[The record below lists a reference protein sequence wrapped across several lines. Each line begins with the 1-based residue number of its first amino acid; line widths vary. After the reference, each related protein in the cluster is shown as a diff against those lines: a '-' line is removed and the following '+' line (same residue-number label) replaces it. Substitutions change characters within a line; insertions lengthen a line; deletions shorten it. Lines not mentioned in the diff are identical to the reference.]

1 MRRFHLFLLFSILF
15 LFTFSNYALA
25 GSVDVGS
32 SADAQVVEGNS
43 STNYGSTNYMYVG
56 SGTSYEDERIWV
68 KFDLSGELPEGATI
82 TSAKLLLYCWKA
94 DGPTTIEAT
103 AHASSDDTWTEAG
116 ITWDD
121 QPSFTSTPLD
131 SQTLTAGD
139 EDRWFTWDVT
149 SHVQAEY
156 SGNSGDDV
164 VTLVVKAATEDQS
177 SASSYG
183 FDGKEYS
190 SSIAPRLRIE
200 YTGEWPQTNN
210 FKIFHVNDAHSRL
223 VPHDFDFPGQDDF
236 PVLEKAGGAAYLAT
250 KMLELKAANPNSLIL
265 DAGDVSEG
273 SPLGDLRGNGGALD
287 FFNALDA
294 QLKALSENGRGIDA
308 MVVGN
313 HDVRFES
320 YIANMK
326 AASFP
331 IISMNI
337 CEEGTTT
344 PYFDPYTVVTLNNGV
359 KVGILGYTT
368 DESSYLGEE
377 TEGLLDVVTAVWD
390 DDDDGTINIK
400 DYVETLRTTE
410 GCDVVVLLSH
420 IGHSR
425 IVSGSDAL
433 IEDSGGVD
441 PPEVVVSGHW
451 HTWDEKAWQ
460 PAQLNYKTTLVEA
473 ASYLQYI
480 GELEVT
486 GDGKYVDATKH
497 AIRCSEITPNA
508 AVTNVI
514 DTLIAEYNA
523 ASPTYQLDQVIGYSA
538 TDLLL
543 DKDKWWTV
551 SEYPWNAT
559 NAVGAWITDA
569 MAWKL
574 NANSI
579 TADLAIQT
587 GGSIRR
593 DVPKGAITYTEIYEA
608 YPWQDDEMVQV
619 QMTGQQIWD
628 FIQADYCGTSISD
641 GWKVTA
647 EDGTITKIT
656 YNGSDIGLSTTY
668 NVIISDYMVEHE
680 GDISFSDPVY
690 TGYSIRQSVI
700 DYTAQYTEASPMYPN
715 GIEDRYDLDT
725 ELAGGFRAVVLFVA
739 DSENQ
744 PYHEDGFIRLLSATD
759 ETLLRRGKYGLSEL
773 VNSDGSINKEHQ
785 FSETMLYRGH
795 LGFLDGKYQNGDII
809 EIWGEGGFYQGVP
822 EFVSEEGIVSDG
834 VEINVVGHDES
845 LALPEYMPNFAAFW
859 DEWHE
864 NHYVKLYVQKTG
876 DNTVVDSDGET
887 QTIYQADAY
896 DTKTLPGEVGDVLE
910 LTGVQTTEEYTSCRF
925 RCHTAVLASDQGVTS
940 YPATS
945 AVDAISSTTMT
956 DSSIT
961 LTATA
966 SDVGA
971 SGNGTVVVTATDD
984 SYVVEGS
991 SSSNKGSYTNMYLQS
1006 SASSSYGNERIWVKF
1021 DLDGKVPTG
1030 ATVTSATLSM
1040 YQWWTSGQGADMDAS
1055 AHGSSDNSWDEGSI
1069 TWDTQ
1074 PSFESTADDTVTL
1087 TQGNAQWY
1095 KWSVNT
1101 YVQNEVTSGDDIIS
1115 FVVKPATE
1123 DASTTTTY
1131 NFDAKEYSSGS
1142 YAPSLEVSYEVE
1154 DGSEEDVEPVSVAF
1168 YYRYSAVGVTWGA
1181 WTSIGTDSD
1190 SSDAWSISFSYPSGY
1205 GYYEFYSVATDA
1217 DGNVEDAPIKADA
1230 SVRYVSGS
1238 NTAASVTPADSIA
1251 DGTIGTGENV
1261 WLSVA
1266 VNDSDNDAVDVCFY
1280 AENGTEIGCVEN
1292 VASGQTASVAWTGLD
1307 DATTCGWYAVVN
1319 DGTESSTSATW
1330 SFTTTNTSPSVDSS
1344 SSDPGTT
1351 QATLSVTVSDADS
1364 SQTLDVYFYDES
1376 GTLIGSATGVA
1387 SGDSA
1392 SVAWPGLSANTEYS
1406 WYVVVDDGIESVESE
1421 TWTFNTSAG
1430 ASIPSVPAMDVF
1442 GMLATIASLLLAGAV
1457 WIRRQQS

>member
-1 MRRFHLFLLFSILF
+1 MRYLQFLLLCSSLFLLPFS
-15 LFTFSNYALA
+15 TFAIA
-25 GSVDVGS
+25 GQVDIGS
-32 SADAQVVEGNS
+32 TADAQVVEGYS
-43 STNYGSTNYMYVG
+43 SINYGSQTSMYVG
-56 SGTSYEDERIWV
+56 SGSSSYGDERIWV
-68 KFDLSGELPEGATI
+68 KFDLEGQLPDGATI
-82 TSAKLLLYCWKA
+82 TSAKLLLYCWRS
-94 DGPTTIEAT
+94 DGPTTIAAT
-103 AHASSDDTWTEAG
+103 AHAATDGWTETG

-121 QPSFTSTPLD
+121 QPSFTTTSLD

-139 EDRWFTWDVT
+139 EDRWFTWDIT
-149 SHVQAEY
+149 SHVQTEY
-156 SGNSGDDV
+156 AGDGIV
-164 VTLVVKAATEDQS
+164 SVVVKANPEDQS

-200 YTGEWPQTNN
+200 YEGEWPQTNN

-236 PVLEKAGGAAYLAT
+236 PVLEKAGGAAYLAA
-250 KMLELKAANPNSLIL
+250 KMLELKAANPDSLIV

-287 FFNALDA
+287 FFNALDTE
-294 QLKALSENGRGIDA
+294 LKALGGRGIDA

-313 HDVRFES
+313 HDVRFQS
-320 YIANMK
+320 YITNMEN
-326 AASFP
+326 ASFP

-337 CEEGTTT
+337 CQEGTQT
-344 PYFDPYTVVTLNNGV
+344 PYFDAYTIVTLGNGV

-377 TEGLLDVVTAVWD
+377 TEDLLDVVTAVWD
-390 DDDDGTINIK
+390 DDDSSTINIK
-400 DYVETLRTTE
+400 DYVNTLRTTE

-441 PPEVVVSGHW
+441 PPEVVVAGHW

-497 AIRCSEITPNA
+497 AIRSDEITPNA
-508 AVTNVI
+508 AVATVI
-514 DTLIAEYNA
+514 DNLVAEYNA
-523 ASPTYQLDQVIGYSA
+523 NSPTYGLDQVIGYSA
-538 TDLLL
+538 TDLTM

-574 NANSI
+574 NANGI
-579 TADLAIQT
+579 TVDLAIQT

-593 DVPKGAITYTEIYEA
+593 DVPKGEITYTEIYEA

-647 EDGTITKIT
+647 EDGTITGIT
-656 YNGSDIGLSTTY
+656 YNGSDIGLSTSY
-668 NVIISDYMVEHE
+668 HVIISDYMVAHE
-680 GDISFSDPVY
+680 GDISFSNTNY

-700 DYTAQYTEASPMYPN
+700 DFTAQYTEASPMYPN

-725 ELAGGFRAVVLFVA
+725 ELAGGFKAVVLFVA

-759 ETLLRRGKYGLSEL
+759 ETLLRRGKYGLSDL
-773 VNSDGSINKEHQ
+773 VNSDGSINKDHQ

-795 LGFLDGKYQNGDII
+795 LGFLDGKYRHGDII
-809 EIWGEGGFYQGVP
+809 EVWGEGGFYEGVP
-822 EFVSEEGIVSDG
+822 EFVSEEGVVSDG
-834 VEINVVGHDES
+834 VELKVVDHDES
-845 LALPEYMPNFAAFW
+845 LALPEVMSGFAAFW

-876 DNTVVDSDGET
+876 DNTVADADGET

-896 DTKTLPGEVGDVLE
+896 DTKTLPGNVGDVLE
-910 LTGVQTTEEYTSCRF
+910 LTGVQTTEDYTGRRF
-925 RCHTAVLASDQGVTS
+925 RCHTAAMASDQGVTS
-940 YPATS
+940 YPANS
-945 AVDAISSTTMT
+945 SVDAISSAETSA
-956 DSSIT
+956 SSIT

-971 SGNGTVVVTATDD
+971 ASSGTVVVTPTDD

-991 SSSNKGSYTNMYLQS
+991 PSSNKGSKTSMYIQS
-1006 SASSSYGNERIWVKF
+1006 SASSNDRIWMKF
-1021 DLDGKVPTG
+1021 DLGGQVPTG
-1030 ATVTSATLSM
+1030 ATVTAATLSM
-1040 YQWWTSGQGADMDAS
+1040 YQWYPSGQGADMDAS
-1055 AHGSSDNSWDEGSI
+1055 VYGSSDNDWDEDSI
-1069 TWDTQ
+1069 TWNNQ
-1074 PSFESTADDTVTL
+1074 PSWESAADDTATL
-1087 TQGNAQWY
+1087 EEGEKAWY
-1095 KWSVNT
+1095 EWGVAT
-1101 YVQNEVTSGDDIIS
+1101 YVQTEVASGDDIIS

-1123 DASTTTTY
+1123 DAGTTSFY
-1131 NFDAKEYSSGS
+1131 VFYGKEFTSS
-1142 YAPSLEVSYEVE
+1142 YAPSLEVSYEIAAGSQE
-1154 DGSEEDVEPVSVAF
+1154 DAQPVSVAF
-1168 YYRYSAVGVTWGA
+1168 YYRYSADSVTWGA
-1181 WTSIGTDSD
+1181 WTAIGTDGD
-1190 SSDAWSISFSYPSGY
+1190 SSDDWSLGFSYGDGY
-1205 GYYEFYSVATDA
+1205 GYYEFYSVATDE
-1217 DGNVEDAPIKADA
+1217 DGNVEDAPVRADA

-1238 NTAASVTPADSIA
+1238 NTAASVTPVSSIA
-1251 DGTIGTGENV
+1251 DGTTDVDGNV
-1261 WLSVA
+1261 WLSVTVA
-1266 VNDSDNDAVDVCFY
+1266 DSDNDTVGVCFY
-1280 AENGTEIGCVEN
+1280 TASGEEIDCVEN

-1307 DATTCGWYAVVN
+1307 EATAYGWYAVVD
-1319 DGTESSTSATW
+1319 DGTETAPSETW
-1330 SFTTTNTSPSVDSS
+1330 SFSTTNSAPSVTSG

-1351 QATLSVTVSDADS
+1351 QATLTVTVSDTDS
-1364 SQTLDVYFYDES
+1364 NQSLDVYFYDGA
-1376 GTLIGSATGVA
+1376 GTLIGSQTDVD
-1387 SGDSA
+1387 SGESA
-1392 SVAWPGLSANTEYS
+1392 SVLWDGLTANTEYS
-1406 WYVVVDDGIESVESE
+1406 WYVEVYDGMETVISD
-1421 TWTFNTSAG
+1421 TWTFTTAAG
-1430 ASIPSVPAMDVF
+1430 TSIPAVPAMDVF
-1442 GMLATIASLLLAGAV
+1442 GMLATTASLLLAGAV